1 MPSVTYDV
9 RHNALYET
17 LKNKARQLKGVEQGI
32 LKAIFLGDAGC
43 RLLRDIRPIGGTREV
58 TGEQIIRAF
67 LERNSVDF
75 VLVFVPRRASEYAV
89 WNHENPRMWFT
100 YVYAK
105 TLSDEAQINGIKRMA
120 DMMPS
125 PYLHGYQARS
135 WHQQRMFD
143 PQGKGHYLA
152 PHLTL
157 NRTKMTLR
165 ISARGLQEFMAGRL
179 SLEQLKN
186 FVVGDHN
193 PFEFELSKGRTIR
206 NVSFEPKGTDSDD
219 DYLIFEFED
228 DPAAQP
234 LKLPGV
240 LQDSK
245 DQRND
250 E

>member
-1 MPSVTYDV
+1 M
-9 RHNALYET
+9 RRNALYDT
-17 LKNKARQLKGVEQGI
+17 LKNKARQLKGVDQGV

-58 TGEQIIRAF
+58 TGEKIIRAF
-67 LERNSVDF
+67 LGRNDIDLV
-75 VLVFVPRRASEYAV
+75 VVFVPRRASEYAV
-89 WNHENPRMWFT
+89 LHHDNPRMWFT
-100 YVYAK
+100 YVFAR
-105 TLSDEAQINGIKRMA
+105 TISDERHLNGIQALA
-120 DMMPS
+120 DLLPS

-143 PQGKGHYLA
+143 PQGKGHYLPA
-152 PHLTL
+152 HLTL

-179 SLEQLKN
+179 SLEELKK

-206 NVSFEPKGTDSDD
+206 NVRFEPKGTDSDD
-219 DYLIFEFED
+219 DYLVFEFED
-228 DPAAQP
+228 DPAARP
-234 LKLPGV
+234 LKAPEA
-240 LQDSK
+240 LQASK
-245 DQRND
+245 NERSA